1 MSDLK
6 VTPTNPFSSNNPDL
20 LRYYRSIE
28 LIDRDISKLKEEL
41 KRKTDALI
49 EVQKNHKRSYEE
61 SIERLKATC
70 THFNDDGTPA
80 SNGTYRDRLEWKGV
94 SRFVKI
100 SQCDICGK
108 TFENGS
114 VEIDS
119 EKLKTKNREMMLTEM
134 ENLNNED
141 EFEPNL
147 DFDIHQPISVINN
160 GKAIPIFK
168 EEVVQEEVKAPDG
181 TVLGIRMVK
190 KKVLNID

>member
-70 THFNDDGTPA
+70 THFNEDGTSA

-94 SRFVKI
+94 NKFVKI
-100 SQCDICGK
+100 SQCEICGK
-108 TFENGS
+108 TYENGS

-119 EKLKTKNREMMLTEM
+119 EKLQTKNREMMMTEW
-134 ENLNNED
+134 ENFNDED
-141 EFEPNL
+141 EFEANL
-147 DFDIHQPISVINN
+147 DFDVHHPIFIIEK

-168 EEVVQEEVKAPDG
+168 ERTVREEITAEDG
-181 TVLGIRMVK
+181 TVMGVRLVK
-190 KKVLNID
+190 KKMLNID